1 MRINTTFI
9 ALTKHLILDIIY
21 YEFKKIKWLFEKSN
35 ISTKGDF
42 TDEDGE
48 NEFHPY

>member
-9 ALTKHLILDIIY
+9 ILTKHSLLDIIY
-21 YEFKKIKWLFEKSN
+21 YEINKIKCLFKKSN